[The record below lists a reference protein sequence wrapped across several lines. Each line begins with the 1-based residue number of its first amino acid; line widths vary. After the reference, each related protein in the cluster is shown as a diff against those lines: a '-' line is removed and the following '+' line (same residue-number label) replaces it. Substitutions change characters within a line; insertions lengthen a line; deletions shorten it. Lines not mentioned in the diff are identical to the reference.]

1 MSGLLSV
8 DVRHDA
14 QAIRRV
20 LAGYQR
26 GADVV
31 LVRTLNRVMPSV
43 KSEAATALAKQLGV
57 KRSVAA
63 KALFTSRAFAGRLNT
78 DMGASTKRIPLI
90 QFAARQTR
98 AGVTYKIGQGPRRL
112 LPRAFIRDARGF
124 GPSVLRRAQV
134 GDRLVPRLPIFVKY
148 GPSPAARFIQ
158 DTFMKLLDTT
168 ARERWTRELSSQ
180 LKFFLSKQP

>member
-1 MSGLLSV
+1 MSGLISA
-8 DVRHDA
+8 DVRHDV
-14 QAIRRV
+14 QAIRSV

-43 KSEAATALAKQLGV
+43 KSKAAGELAAQLGI

-63 KALFTSRAFAGRLNT
+63 KALFTSSAFIGRLTT

-90 QFAARQTR
+90 QFNARQTG
-98 AGVTYKIGQGPRRL
+98 AGVTYKIGQAPRKL
-112 LPRAFIRDARGF
+112 LPRAFINDARGF

-134 GDRLVPRLPIFVKY
+134 GDRLVPRYPIFVKY
-148 GPSPAARFIQ
+148 GPSPAAKFIQ
-158 DTFMKLLDTT
+158 DTFMRLLDTT
-168 ARERWTRELSSQ
+168 ARERWTRELSAQ
-180 LKFFLSKQP
+180 LKFFLSQQ